1 MLSMAVTPRRQVGL
15 KDISREADVSIS
27 TVSHVLNG
35 TAPISVE
42 VRGKVLD
49 AAKRLGYLAKRQAK
63 ASIAAIDTILL
74 AVPRDTLPHSE
85 LNLFSWTL
93 LSALMRECERR
104 GIRVI
109 PTEVD
114 APGVDAQRLIDQ
126 ARAAKADGILV
137 LNEDRR
143 DFLRAL
149 AQSAPPAVLINGED
163 FDMQIDSVT
172 PGNRFAARFATDW
185 LIGQG
190 HRNILHLTWEGR
202 TTVRRRRDGF
212 ADAIAANKLPP
223 EAGQVQFGK
232 GYLPEYGAA
241 AIRDW
246 LDRHGGLGGITAIFC
261 AADNLALGVM
271 AELDRAGISI
281 PGDVSL
287 IGFDGVALGELTTP
301 KLSTIT
307 VPLEQIGIAA
317 LHLLEQRVIDTGAER
332 AAHRLELGCRLTVR
346 DSVRRLDR

>member
-1 MLSMAVTPRRQVGL
+1 MVTALRRRVGL
-15 KDISREADVSIS
+15 KDISREADVAIS

-42 VRGKVLD
+42 VRAKVLD

-85 LNLFSWTL
+85 VNLFSWTL

-104 GIRVI
+104 GIRVM

-114 APGVDAQRLIDQ
+114 TPTVDAQRLLAEVQ
-126 ARAAKADGILV
+126 AARADGILV
-137 LNEDRR
+137 LAEDRR
-143 DFLRAL
+143 DFLRTL
-149 AQSAPPAVLINGED
+149 AQSGVPAVLINGED

-172 PGNRFAARFATDW
+172 PGNRFAARYATEW

-190 HRNILHLTWEGR
+190 HTRMLHLTWEGR
-202 TTVRRRRDGF
+202 TTIRRRRDGF
-212 ADAIAANKLPP
+212 IDAFAANGLPP
-223 EAGQVQFGK
+223 ENAQIQLGR

-241 AIRDW
+241 SIRDW
-246 LDRHGGLGGITAIFC
+246 LDAHGGLGGITAIFC
-261 AADNLALGVM
+261 AADNLALGAM

-287 IGFDGVALGELTTP
+287 VGFDGVALGELTTP
-301 KLSTIT
+301 RLTTIT
-307 VPLEQIGIAA
+307 VPLEQIGAAA
-317 LHLLEQRVIDTGAER
+317 LHLLEQRVVDAGVER
-332 AAHRLELGCRLTVR
+332 AAHRLELGCRLTIR
-346 DSVRRLDR
+346 ESVRRLDR